1 MTNPLEIIFTT
12 IVGGLGWPL
21 IIILATM
28 SVAAILLKAANT
40 GSKKPSGTGLD
51 GCKVSVQPLMSK
63 EQAKVFSALQSF
75 AHAHDLILHAEVSL
89 AAFLKVTSPGDR
101 KRAFSGFGTFRQKRV
116 DILLTDR
123 NHKPVCGIEYHGS
136 GHWNGN
142 AKKRDAAKRLAFD
155 TAGLPLVEVRQG
167 ENLNL
172 LPKRVAEAIRAT
184 GGQSVGH
191 NTGKKPPFKRAA

>member
-1 MTNPLEIIFTT
+1 MTNPLELIFTT
-12 IVGGLGWPL
+12 VIGGLGWPL
-21 IIILATM
+21 IIVLATLA
-28 SVAAILLKAANT
+28 VAAILLKAAKT
-40 GSKKPSGTGLD
+40 GSKMPNGAGLD
-51 GCKVSVQPLMSK
+51 GCEVSVQPLMSK
-63 EQAKVFSALQSF
+63 EQAKVFCALQPF
-75 AHAHDLILHAEVSL
+75 AGAHDLTLHAEVSL
-89 AAFLKVTSPGDR
+89 AAFLKVTSAGDR

-136 GHWNGN
+136 GHWSGN
-142 AKKRDAAKRLAFD
+142 ARKRDAAKRLAFD

-184 GGQSVGH
+184 GGQGAGRSA
-191 NTGKKPPFKRAA
+191 GKKPPFKRAA

>member
-1 MTNPLEIIFTT
+1 MTHRLEIIFTT
-12 IVGGLGWPL
+12 ILGGLGWPL
-21 IIILATM
+21 IVVLATM
-28 SVAAILLKAANT
+28 AVAAVLLKAANT
-40 GSKKPSGTGLD
+40 GSKKPRGTDLD

-75 AHAHDLILHAEVSL
+75 AGAHDLTLHAEVSL
-89 AAFLKVTSPGDR
+89 AAFFKVTSPGDR

-142 AKKRDAAKRLAFD
+142 AKTRDAAKRLAFD

-172 LPKRVAEAIRAT
+172 LPKRVAEAIRAA
-184 GGQSVGH
+184 GGQGVGR